1 MPEGARITTL
11 PRRGDATRERL
22 LDAAETLVADHGFSE
37 PSHRALAGLA
47 GVHVALVNYH
57 FGSKELLF
65 EEALARRAMRLADE
79 WQQALTQVRGKP
91 AFTAEDV
98 LRAYWLPFEDIEGSD
113 DASWRN
119 YLCVV
124 ARLADATEGA
134 AWHDRYFS
142 GAIGEF
148 KQALEQSL
156 PGISD
161 EHLDAGF
168 GHARQ
173 IFDTALLHRCGKTPG
188 YAVPRGYRAEDVDC
202 LIAFLGAGLRRL
214 SMNHVPLNFPRRTSQ
229 SSSVSLSA

>member
-1 MPEGARITTL
+1 LSG
-11 PRRGDATRERL
+11 
-22 LDAAETLVADHGFSE
+22 
-37 PSHRALAGLA
+37 PSHRALAGHA

-65 EEALARRAMRLADE
+65 EEALARRASRLTDA
-79 WQQALTQVRGKP
+79 WQQALAQVRSRP

-98 LRAYWLPFEDIEGSD
+98 LRAYWLPFEGIECSD
-113 DASWRN
+113 ETAWRD
-119 YLCVV
+119 YLCVA
-124 ARLADATEGA
+124 ARLADASEGS
-134 AWHDRYFS
+134 AWHERYF
-142 GAIGEF
+142 GRALAEF

-173 IFDTALLHRCGKTPG
+173 IFDTALLHRCGKTG
-188 YAVPRGYRAEDVDC
+188 GNAVPRGYRAEDVDC

-214 SMNHVPLNFPRRTSQ
+214 SMNHVPLNFPPR
-229 SSSVSLSA
+229 SASMSAA

>member
-22 LDAAETLVADHGFSE
+22 LDAAETLVADHGFSD

-65 EEALARRAMRLADE
+65 EEALARRAPRLTAE
-79 WQQALTQVRGKP
+79 WQQALAQVCGRP

-98 LRAYWLPFEDIEGSD
+98 LRAYWLPFEDIERAD
-113 DASWRN
+113 DSTWRN

-124 ARLADATEGA
+124 ARLADAAEGP
-134 AWHDRYFS
+134 AWHDRYFGS
-142 GAIGEF
+142 AITEF

-156 PGISD
+156 PGISE

-173 IFDTALLHRCGKTPG
+173 MFDTALLHRCDKTPG
-188 YAVPRGYRAEDVDC
+188 YSVPRGYRAEDIDC

-214 SMNHVPLNFPRRTSQ
+214 SMNHVPLNFPPR
-229 SSSVSLSA
+229 SVSMSA

>member
-22 LDAAETLVADHGFSE
+22 LDAAEMLVADHGFSD
-37 PSHRALAGLA
+37 PSHRALAGNA

-65 EEALARRAMRLADE
+65 EEALARRASRLADA
-79 WQQALTQVRGKP
+79 WHAALAQVRSKP

-98 LRAYWLPFEDIEGSD
+98 LGAYWLPFEGIECSE
-113 DASWRN
+113 DAPWRH

-124 ARLADATEGA
+124 ARLADAADGST
-134 AWHDRYFS
+134 WHDRYFDNVI
-142 GAIGEF
+142 ADF
-148 KQALEQSL
+148 KRALEKSL
-156 PGISD
+156 PGISE
-161 EHLDAGF
+161 EHLDGGF

-188 YAVPRGYRAEDVDC
+188 RSVPRGYRAEDVDS

-214 SMNHVPLNFPRRTSQ
+214 SMNHVPLNFPPRA
-229 SSSVSLSA
+229 VSLSA

>member
-22 LDAAETLVADHGFSE
+22 LDAAETLVADHGFSD
-37 PSHRALAGLA
+37 PSHRALAGHA

-65 EEALARRAMRLADE
+65 EEALARRTGRLVEE
-79 WQQALTQVRGKP
+79 WQRALAQVRSKS

-98 LRAYWLPFEDIEGSD
+98 LYAYWLPFEGIECSD

-124 ARLADATEGA
+124 ARLADAADGS

-142 GAIGEF
+142 AALNDF
-148 KQALEQSL
+148 KRALEQSL

-188 YAVPRGYRAEDVDC
+188 HSVPRGYRAEDVDS

-214 SMNHVPLNFPRRTSQ
+214 SMNHVPLNFPPR
-229 SSSVSLSA
+229 SLSMSA